1 MADYMSQAWMDECR
15 QMINSDES
23 VQKATRGTFTLTF
36 QHYVT
41 GVPSELGGKDI
52 PFYSVFDHGQ
62 AVEVAIG
69 VIDSPDV
76 TLTADYRAWKKI
88 HTGNTGMVASTLLR
102 RLKVKVKLSRAAV
115 LGWRYRKM
123 FKMTDAIATIPT
135 DFCA

>member
-1 MADYMSQAWMDECR
+1 MVDYMSQAWLDECR
-15 QMINSDES
+15 QKINSDEC

-41 GVPSELGGKDI
+41 GVPPELGGGDI

-69 VIDSPDV
+69 VIESPDV
-76 TLTADYRAWKKI
+76 TITGDYNTWKKV
-88 HTGNTGMVASTLLR
+88 HTGRAGMVGSTLLH
-102 RLKVKVKLSRAAV
+102 RLKVKVKPSRAAV

-123 FKMTDAIATIPT
+123 FKMTEAIASIPT
-135 DFCA
+135 DFCT